1 MLAQLQKQVFFRG
14 GLLLLVADSPQRA
27 LMCYCKHPNSS
38 SKFPCIYC
46 MVMQTPDND
55 GGPLGDSEFDIVAN
69 KRTRGLI
76 REGREKLSALS
87 GSAVAQAELSK
98 DLGIVAPL
106 SSDDK
111 MVLDDSMDCD
121 PLRMTPCEILHADSL
136 VIQIE
141 VSITVCTSLLYV
153 RIVGAH
159 DVACDTRLACSRPAP
174 TTPSTS
180 LHFYPPICYNLAAG
194 GASPIQ
200 NAQALVQKFLLG
212 LLNKRGNAVVTAV
225 MRQRGGNNLYPA
237 GVSPLKDIVNDYSSL
252 TGR

>member
-1 MLAQLQKQVFFRG
+1 
-14 GLLLLVADSPQRA
+14 
-27 LMCYCKHPNSS
+27 
-38 SKFPCIYC
+38 

-159 DVACDTRLACSRPAP
+159 DVWRV
-174 TTPSTS
+174 TP
-180 LHFYPPICYNLAAG
+180 
-194 GASPIQ
+194 
-200 NAQALVQKFLLG
+200 G
-212 LLNKRGNAVVTAV
+212 LLVRDPLPPHHPLPYISTL
-225 MRQRGGNNLYPA
+225 LYA
-237 GVSPLKDIVNDYSSL
+237 TTSPPVAPLQYRMHRLLFRSSCS
-252 TGR
+252 GC